1 MNLISKIS
9 LTLGLLLLSML
20 AYGQENYSANNTSNT
35 AAEAEKA
42 FVENEFIIWLEEGV
56 DAAEFAANSSE
67 QIKPKQLLSKSLNIW
82 LFEITNNSKQ
92 RGAIFSNLSRNGN
105 IKHIQNNHINLN
117 LREKTPDDPLFSQ
130 QWAPTKMQLPLAWEK
145 YTTGGYTATGDT
157 IVVAVID
164 QGFALNHEDLNYWK
178 NTREIPNNGIDDDN
192 NGYIDDYDGWNAY
205 SNNANIPSDSH
216 GTHVAGIIG
225 AIGNNGKGVAGANW
239 NVKVMPIAGSSGTES
254 TVVAA
259 YSYALEMRKKYNE
272 TNGKEGAFVVAT
284 NSSFGIDYGNPAN
297 FPIWCSMYDEMGKL
311 GILSS
316 AASPNRHVN
325 VDQVGDM
332 PSTCSSNYVIGI
344 TNTTSAD
351 VKNSAAGYG
360 VNNIDIGAPGTDI
373 LSTVPGNSY
382 RKSTGTSMATPQ
394 VSGVIA
400 LMYAAMPEAMIQ
412 AYKNDPAIFALTV
425 KQHLLDGADKLASLD
440 GLVANSRRLNA
451 HGAIEKALGNL
462 NSIDEIL
469 SGSISIYPNPAV
481 NELRVESGEYQI
493 NKITLFDTTGKNLRV
508 NSMAN
513 SGREQVIDLSQL
525 SPGVYFIRLELESGV
540 ITKKFIKK

>member
-1 MNLISKIS
+1 
-9 LTLGLLLLSML
+9 
-20 AYGQENYSANNTSNT
+20 
-35 AAEAEKA
+35 
-42 FVENEFIIWLEEGV
+42 
-56 DAAEFAANSSE
+56 
-67 QIKPKQLLSKSLNIW
+67 
-82 LFEITNNSKQ
+82 
-92 RGAIFSNLSRNGN
+92 
-105 IKHIQNNHINLN
+105 
-117 LREKTPDDPLFSQ
+117 
-130 QWAPTKMQLPLAWEK
+130 
-145 YTTGGYTATGDT
+145 
-157 IVVAVID
+157 
-164 QGFALNHEDLNYWK
+164 
-178 NTREIPNNGIDDDN
+178 
-192 NGYIDDYDGWNAY
+192 
-205 SNNANIPSDSH
+205 
-216 GTHVAGIIG
+216 
-225 AIGNNGKGVAGANW
+225 
-239 NVKVMPIAGSSGTES
+239 
-254 TVVAA
+254 
-259 YSYALEMRKKYNE
+259 
-272 TNGKEGAFVVAT
+272 
-284 NSSFGIDYGNPAN
+284 
-297 FPIWCSMYDEMGKL
+297 MYDEMGKL

-412 AYKNDPAIFALTV
+412 AYKNDPANFALTV